1 MVNHTVVIR
10 GGGDLGSGVAHKLHR
25 SGFRVL
31 ILEVA
36 DPLVVR
42 RTVSFAQAVIDGEAV
57 VEEIRAVRVHT
68 KDEITRQ
75 WQQGNIPIM
84 VDPGCDILKEIKPDA
99 VVDATLA
106 KRNTGMHRGMAPI
119 TIALGPGFEAGNH
132 VDVAIETNRGHD
144 LGKLI
149 FEGFAEPDTGVPAP
163 VKDYG
168 KERVLRAPC
177 NGAIRHVLDI
187 GDLVK
192 TGDVICTVDGRPVK
206 APFDGMI
213 RGLIMNGREVIEGL
227 KIGDVDPRP
236 VKEFCH
242 TISDKARALGGA
254 VLEAILYLT
263 YRRGKTPNG

>member
-1 MVNHTVVIR
+1 MIQGTAIIR
-10 GGGDLGSGVAHKLHR
+10 GGGDLGSGVAQKLHR

-31 ILEVA
+31 ILEVPN
-36 DPLVVR
+36 PLVVR
-42 RTVSFAQAVIDGEAV
+42 RTVSFAQAVIDGETV
-57 VEEIRAVRVHT
+57 VEGIRAVRINT
-68 KDEITRQ
+68 KDEILNQ

-84 VDPGCDILKEIKPDA
+84 VDPAGDILRDIKPDA

-119 TIALGPGFEAGNH
+119 TIALGPGFKAGDH
-132 VDVAIETNRGHD
+132 VDVVIETNRGHN

-163 VKDYG
+163 VKGYG
-168 KERVLRAPC
+168 TERVLRAPG
-177 NGAIRHVLDI
+177 NGGVKHILDI
-187 GDLVK
+187 GHLVK
-192 TGDVICTVDGRPVK
+192 AGDVICYVGELPVL

-213 RGLIMNGREVIEGL
+213 RGLIMNGREVIQGL

-236 VKEFCH
+236 VKEFCY

-254 VLEAILYLT
+254 VLEAILYLKK
-263 YRRGKTPNG
+263 RREESSGN